1 MLSIRGFIMIDKPV
15 VTNIDIIIQ
24 KLVFINNL
32 FVFVCL
38 LQLNLIKRYEGISNV
53 LHCIAL
59 YCIVLYC
66 IVFNIIIYYN
76 NILLY

>member
-1 MLSIRGFIMIDKPV
+1 MLSIRGFITIDKPV

-38 LQLNLIKRYEGISNV
+38 LRLNVIKRYEGTTIV
-53 LHCIAL
+53 LCCIAL
-59 YCIVLYC
+59 CC